1 MNGKVVVVT
10 GSSRGLGKAMALG
23 FADAGADVVVS
34 SRKLDA
40 CQPVVEEIR
49 AKGRRSIAVACH
61 VGEWDDCARLVE
73 AAVAEFGRIDVLVN
87 NAGIAP
93 VAASVGDITEA
104 LFDKTIDV
112 NLKGPVRLTGLAAP
126 HMPEGSAIINI
137 SSKASTHNSP
147 LTYVYGAAKA
157 GLNSFTQ
164 AAAKELGPKGIRV
177 NCIVCGT
184 FMTDSLSV
192 SIPTPE
198 ARAAVA
204 AGIGVRRVAEPE
216 EIVGTAIWMA
226 TDASSYLNG
235 QSILLDGGGA

>member
-1 MNGKVVVVT
+1 MDGKVVVVT
-10 GSSRGLGKAMALG
+10 GSSRGLGRAMALG

-40 CQPVVEEIR
+40 CQPVVEAIR

-61 VGEWDDCARLVE
+61 VGEWDDCAALVD
-73 AAVAEFGRIDVLVN
+73 ATVADFGRIDVLVN

-93 VAASVGDITEA
+93 VAPTVGDITEA

-126 HMPEGSAIINI
+126 HMPPGSAIINI

-157 GLNSFTQ
+157 GLNAFTQ
-164 AAAKELGPKGIRV
+164 AAAKELGPRGIRV

-184 FMTDSLSV
+184 FMTDSLAV

-204 AGIGVRRVAEPE
+204 AGISVRRVAEPE

>member
-1 MNGKVVVVT
+1 M
-10 GSSRGLGKAMALG
+10 
-23 FADAGADVVVS
+23 
-34 SRKLDA
+34 
-40 CQPVVEEIR
+40 
-49 AKGRRSIAVACH
+49 
-61 VGEWDDCARLVE
+61 
-73 AAVAEFGRIDVLVN
+73 LVN